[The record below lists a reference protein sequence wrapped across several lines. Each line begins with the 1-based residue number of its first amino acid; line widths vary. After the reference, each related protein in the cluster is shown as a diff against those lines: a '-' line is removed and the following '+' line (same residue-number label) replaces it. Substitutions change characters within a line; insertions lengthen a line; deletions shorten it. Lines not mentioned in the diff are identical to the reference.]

1 MFFTGTL
8 QEGISTAVQQGKLV
22 VCFVT
27 DNNEESQQWE
37 NEFLK
42 EDAVASALAM
52 EGVTLRLEAG
62 SPEAAYLAAIFPLPK
77 TPTLV
82 IIKNGDLKEYIAAG
96 VSRDNFMARVGKVL
110 QITQEIPA
118 APAASSSA
126 QTSTTAQVPSAVIT
140 GTRENTSGVG
150 GVDARTSIVEEQQAE
165 AERVARLAAQQ
176 RNLALEG
183 ERRRQ
188 TAAAEKARKDAE
200 EAERRRKAKGKQ
212 PAAETDEGES
222 KKKQPSD
229 AVNKASQTYMEK
241 QRQVREERQ
250 RVLKMIEDDKAARK
264 ARELERKAERDADK
278 AAMEGSHDG
287 FEAAAAPAS
296 SLRPGRRSDRCSL
309 QVRLFDGST
318 IRTQLPAGNSLR
330 GDVRKWVD
338 ETRQDGRDPYTF
350 KVVLTPLPNRTI
362 DATEEDK
369 SLEDLDLTPSAT
381 LILVPVDK
389 YSVAYAEAN
398 SNPVMRLFAPIIAFF
413 TWIVTLFTTF
423 FSTLFSTASPPEP
436 AGNPAQ
442 QQEDAVRGGRRIQG
456 FQNPNDRQ
464 RDQQL
469 YNGNSVCSLSTGA
482 SAVKG

>member
-27 DNNEESQQWE
+27 DNNEESQKWE
-37 NEFLK
+37 NEYLK
-42 EDAVASALAM
+42 EDAVSSALAK

-62 SPEAAYLAAIFPLPK
+62 SQEASYLAAIFPLPK

-82 IIKNGDLKEYIAAG
+82 IIKNGELKEYIAAG
-96 VSRDNFMARVGKVL
+96 VSREDFMARVSKVL

-118 APAASSSA
+118 ASAASTSA
-126 QTSTTAQVPSAVIT
+126 QTPAAQAPPADVSDV
-140 GTRENTSGVG
+140 GESSSGVEG
-150 GVDARTSIVEEQQAE
+150 TDTPTSIAEEQQAE

-188 TAAAEKARKDAE
+188 AAEKARKEAD
-200 EAERRRKAKGKQ
+200 EAERQRKAKGKQ
-212 PAAETDEGES
+212 PAIETDEGES

-229 AVNKASQTYMEK
+229 AVNKASQHYMDK

-264 ARELERKAERDADK
+264 ARELERRAERDADR
-278 AAMEGSHDG
+278 AAMGSLHEGVQT
-287 FEAAAAPAS
+287 AAPAS
-296 SLRPGRRSDRCSL
+296 SLRPGRKSDRCSL

-318 IRTQLPAGNSLR
+318 IRTQMPANNSLR

-350 KVVLTPLPNRTI
+350 KVVLTPLPNRAI
-362 DATEEDK
+362 DATEEEK

-389 YSVAYAEAN
+389 FSVAYAEAN

-413 TWIVTLFTTF
+413 SWIVNLFTTF
-423 FSTLFSTASPPEP
+423 FSTLFSTAGPPEP
-436 AGNPAQ
+436 TTGNQAPQ
-442 QQEDAVRGGRRIQG
+442 QDDAPRGGRRIQG

-469 YNGNSVCSLSTGA
+469 YNGNSLNFEPR
-482 SAVKG
+482 KDDDDDQQ